1 RVAEEGGQFL
11 RIVRDLRRVHS
22 HIAAL
27 AYPTL
32 NDLHPEESS
41 AEMDETG
48 EEPIR
53 EIAKRQTRVAP
64 AVAVRDRSTAI
75 L

>member
-1 RVAEEGGQFL
+1 MEARATALHVRLLREAATMARTDDGEGVARVAEEGGQFL

-32 NDLHPEESS
+32 NDLHPEE
-41 AEMDETG
+41 
-48 EEPIR
+48 
-53 EIAKRQTRVAP
+53 
-64 AVAVRDRSTAI
+64 
-75 L
+75 